1 MKDQEITL
9 RGFSVES
16 TEIKISEARYREASA
31 DEMLDLELDVY
42 LSDMD
47 GETFVIEP
55 DGTVVSPY
63 GREPDL
69 MALLRPIL
77 DAVPAWQVEQYAA
90 SRRAD
95 EE

>member
-1 MKDQEITL
+1 MADQEITL
-9 RGFSVES
+9 RGFGVER
-16 TEIKISEARYREASA
+16 TEIKISETEYREAVR
-31 DEMLDLELDVY
+31 DEQVDLMLDAY

-63 GREPDL
+63 GRDIDVL
-69 MALLRPIL
+69 ALVRPLL
-77 DAVPAWQVEQYAA
+77 DTIPTWQIEQYAM